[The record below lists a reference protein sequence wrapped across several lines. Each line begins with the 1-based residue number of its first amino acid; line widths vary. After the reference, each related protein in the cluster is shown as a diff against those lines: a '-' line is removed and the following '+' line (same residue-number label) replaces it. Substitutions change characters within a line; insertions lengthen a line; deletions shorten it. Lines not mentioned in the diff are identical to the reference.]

1 MDVILKQDVEKL
13 GFKNE
18 IISVKN
24 GFGRNYLI
32 PKGLAILA
40 TESAVKVLKETLK
53 QREEK
58 DATEISEANKIADTL
73 SNLDIQIKAKVK
85 EDGKTLFGSI
95 KLSQL
100 TESLSS
106 KGHEVNPKFVKL
118 PSIKELGDYEAEIRL
133 HRNVKTIIA
142 FKIISD

>member
-1 MDVILKQDVEKL
+1 MEVILKQDVEKL
-13 GFKNE
+13 GFKDE

-24 GFGRNYLI
+24 GFGRNHLI

-40 TESAVKVLKETLK
+40 TESAIKVLKENLK

-58 DATEISEANKIADTL
+58 DATEIADANKIAEKI
-73 SNLDIQIKAKVK
+73 SNINIEIKAKVN

-95 KLSQL
+95 KLSQIVDFL
-100 TESLSS
+100 DAEGYKINS
-106 KGHEVNPKFVKL
+106 KFIKI

-133 HRNVKTIIA
+133 HRNVKTIIT
-142 FKIISD
+142 FKVISG

>member
-58 DATEISEANKIADTL
+58 DATEISEANKIAETL

-100 TESLSS
+100 TDSLSIQ
-106 KGHEVNPKFVKL
+106 GHEVNPKFVKL

-133 HRNVKTIIA
+133 HRNVKTIIS

>member
-13 GFKNE
+13 GFKDE

-58 DATEISEANKIADTL
+58 DATEISEANKIAETL
-73 SNLDIQIKAKVK
+73 SSLDIQIKAKVK

-100 TESLSS
+100 TDSLSIQ
-106 KGHEVNPKFVKL
+106 GHEVNPKFVKL
-118 PSIKELGDYEAEIRL
+118 PSIKELGDYEAEVRL
-133 HRNVKTIIA
+133 HRNVKTIID

>member
-13 GFKNE
+13 GFKDE

-24 GFGRNYLI
+24 GFGRNHLI

-40 TESAVKVLKETLK
+40 TESAIKVLKENLK

-58 DATEISEANKIADTL
+58 DATEIADANKIAEKI
-73 SNLDIQIKAKVK
+73 SNINIEIKAKVN

-95 KLSQL
+95 KLSQIVDFL
-100 TESLSS
+100 DAEGYKINS
-106 KGHEVNPKFVKL
+106 KFIKI

-133 HRNVKTIIA
+133 HRNVKTIIT
-142 FKIISD
+142 FKVISG

>member
-58 DATEISEANKIADTL
+58 DATEISEANKIAETL

-100 TESLSS
+100 TDSLSS
-106 KGHEVNPKFVKL
+106 QGHEVNPKFVKL

-133 HRNVKTIIA
+133 HRNVKTIIS

>member
-1 MDVILKQDVEKL
+1 MEVILKQDVEKL

-24 GFGRNYLI
+24 GFGRNHLI

-40 TESAVKVLKETLK
+40 TESAIKVLKENLK

-58 DATEISEANKIADTL
+58 DATEIADANKIAEKI
-73 SNLDIQIKAKVK
+73 SNINIEIKAKVN

-95 KLSQL
+95 KLSQIVDFL
-100 TESLSS
+100 DAEGYKINS
-106 KGHEVNPKFVKL
+106 KFIKI
-118 PSIKELGDYEAEIRL
+118 PSIKELGNYEAEIRL
-133 HRNVKTIIA
+133 HRNVKTIIT
-142 FKIISD
+142 FKVISG